1 MQVFSPVYKLFLF
14 MFYLISGTVKIDV
27 YYLIFYDL
35 QAFLRYLLFIIFFQQ
50 IDCRELRQSSPLSQ
64 VVPPK
69 SKACLPIVFE
79 SNVKGKFQRY
89 DQILS
94 LFSFE

>member
-1 MQVFSPVYKLFLF
+1 MQVFSLFFL
-14 MFYLISGTVKIDV
+14 MFYLISGMVKIDV

-89 DQILS
+89 DQIS
-94 LFSFE
+94 S

>member
-14 MFYLISGTVKIDV
+14 MFYLITGMVKIDV

-89 DQILS
+89 DQIS
-94 LFSFE
+94 S